1 MVKTQYY
8 NGKEW
13 IDTGDEWPRMELAW
27 MQLGGDNYNHRVI
40 DEDGKVLIE
49 NSQFNQIKQ

>member
-13 IDTGDEWPRMELAW
+13 IYTGDEWPNHQLAW

-40 DEDGKVLIE
+40 DENGKVLIQ
-49 NSQFNQIKQ
+49 NTDK